1 MTTRLSL
8 DRFEGKNKS
17 IAVLLADDG
26 STALNVPK
34 AFLPKGARAGDVL
47 VLTIERDAEETA
59 RLAAQTRQIQEDLKA
74 KDPGGDL
81 SL

>member
-26 STALNVPK
+26 TTLNVPK
-34 AFLPKGARAGDVL
+34 ALLPKGARAGDVL

-59 RLAAQTRQIQEDLKA
+59 RLADQTRQIQKELKA

>member
-17 IAVLLADDG
+17 IAVLLADD

-59 RLAAQTRQIQEDLKA
+59 RLAAQTREIQEDLKA

>member
-1 MTTRLSL
+1 MTTRMSL

-17 IAVLLADDG
+17 IAVLVADDG
-26 STALNVPK
+26 TTLNVPK
-34 AFLPKGARAGDVL
+34 RFLPKGARAGDVL
-47 VLTIERDAEETA
+47 TLTIERDAEETA
-59 RLAAQTRQIQEDLKA
+59 RLAAQTRQIQKDLKA

>member
-26 STALNVPK
+26 TVLNVPK
-34 AFLPKGARAGDVL
+34 ALLPKGARPGDVL
-47 VLTIERDAEETA
+47 TLTIERDAEETA
-59 RLAAQTRQIQEDLKA
+59 KLAAQTRQIQEELKA

>member
-17 IAVLLADDG
+17 IAVLLADDD
-26 STALNVPK
+26 TVLNVPK

-47 VLTIERDAEETA
+47 VLTIERDTEETA
-59 RLAAQTRQIQEDLKA
+59 KLASQTRQIQEELKA

>member
-1 MTTRLSL
+1 MTRLSL

-26 STALNVPK
+26 TVLNVPK
-34 AFLPKGARAGDVL
+34 AFLPKGARPGDVL
-47 VLTIERDAEETA
+47 TLTIERDAEETA
-59 RLAAQTRQIQEDLKA
+59 KLATQTRQIQEELKV

>member
-1 MTTRLSL
+1 VTTRLSL

-17 IAVLLADDG
+17 IAVLVADDG
-26 STALNVPK
+26 TTLNVPK
-34 AFLPKGARAGDVL
+34 AFLPKGARTGDVL
-47 VLTIERDAEETA
+47 ILTIERDAEETA
-59 RLAAQTRQIQEDLKA
+59 RLAAQTRQIQKDLKA

>member
-1 MTTRLSL
+1 VTTRLSL

-26 STALNVPK
+26 TALNVPK
-34 AFLPKGARAGDVL
+34 AFLPKWARTGDVL

>member
-26 STALNVPK
+26 TTLNVPK

-47 VLTIERDAEETA
+47 VLIIERDAEETA